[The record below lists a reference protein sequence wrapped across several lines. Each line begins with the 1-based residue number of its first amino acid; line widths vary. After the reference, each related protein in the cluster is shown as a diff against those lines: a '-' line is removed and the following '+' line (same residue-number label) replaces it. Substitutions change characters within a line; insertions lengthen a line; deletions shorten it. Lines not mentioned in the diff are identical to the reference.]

1 MNKRIKKTL
10 ALLLPLSVF
19 STLMVSCA
27 DNKVASKEETKDSLS
42 TISTLPQKEK
52 GESYAE
58 KEMAVLKPYLEEKHY
73 LFPTREEFKKR
84 CLEYWGIDVDTI
96 PSVFYP
102 EGEDQLFT
110 DGMVF
115 RHGSESVYYYPS
127 YESQIEGEP
136 KRDAE
141 EALAAMIYDDDSL
154 DYHYNQLLFHDDKH
168 ALSKF
173 ILSPDLAYNV
183 VYHHNYEKNKLLLQK
198 AAAQYT
204 WPDERFWKEL
214 RYALFYNN
222 LERGIRKDFIK
233 HIAHFESE
241 VPENYT
247 RAQGEPEFCTLIYMY
262 IDVFDYIDVPL
273 DLKDECLCYMVLL
286 LDDFCDEFNAKHS
299 CGEAVGATNCLAY
312 MVKMNGYGF
321 VERIEHKNYFG
332 NLHLKEL
339 IKNGMSYRNL
349 PFDNPKREGVID
361 NDLAMLLGRV
371 VDKDGYVNLRE
382 KSDLKSNVIG
392 TVPTGEDVRIVDM
405 KEDEI
410 RAATMLKV
418 RTKDGEVGYI
428 HASRLRLFVMKKDED
443 RKSALESY
451 HLPSIK
457 SYEW

>member
-204 WPDERFWKEL
+204 WPDDRFWKEL
-214 RYALFYNN
+214 RYAFFYNN

-233 HIAHFESE
+233 QITHFNEE
-241 VPENYT
+241 NPEEYT
-247 RAQGEPEFCTLIYMY
+247 LVRQKPKFCDLIYMY
-262 IDVFDYIDVPL
+262 IDVYDNLDVPVN
-273 DLKDECLCYMVLL
+273 LKDECLCYLILL
-286 LDDFCDEFNAKHS
+286 LDDFCEDFNAKNS
-299 CGEAVGATNCLAY
+299 CGEAFGVVNCLTH
-312 MVKMNGYGF
+312 MVDMNGYDF
-321 VERIEHKNYFG
+321 VERIEQKNYFG
-332 NLHLKEL
+332 NLRLKEL
-339 IKNGMSYRNL
+339 IHYGMFHNL
-349 PFDNPKREGVID
+349 PFDNRNREGIVDQELVI
-361 NDLAMLLGRV
+361 LYGRV

-382 KSDLKSNVIG
+382 KPTLKSNVIG
-392 TVPTGEDVRIVDM
+392 TIPSGEDVKIIDM

-410 RAATMLKV
+410 AAADMLKV
-418 RTKDGEVGYI
+418 RTKDGRVGYV
-428 HASRLRLFVMKKDED
+428 HNSRLRLYIMEFDES
-443 RKSALESY
+443 RRGILKEY

>member
-42 TISTLPQKEK
+42 TISIAEKMEKERA
-52 GESYAE
+52 YAE

-262 IDVFDYIDVPL
+262 INVFDYIDVPL

-299 CGEAVGATNCLAY
+299 CGEAVGALKCIDH
-312 MVKMNGYGF
+312 MVSMHGYDFIERVNNKNYYGNKQLKDIINWGLDVNMPFGDPNREGELDNGYSIVKG
-321 VERIEHKNYFG
+321 R
-332 NLHLKEL
+332 
-339 IKNGMSYRNL
+339 
-349 PFDNPKREGVID
+349 VID
-361 NDLAMLLGRV
+361 S
-371 VDKDGYVNLRE
+371 DGYVNLRD
-382 KSDLKSNVIG
+382 SSNLRSNVIG
-392 TVPTGEDVRIVDM
+392 KISTGEDVIIIDM
-405 KEDEI
+405 TQEDIEFSK
-410 RAATMLKV
+410 MLKV
-418 RTKDGEVGYI
+418 KTKDGRIGYV
-428 HASRLRLFVMKKDED
+428 HYSRLQLYSMPTDEY
-443 RKSALESY
+443 RMRILESY